1 MRKIKDVLRLKLDA
15 GLSHQQIAAA
25 LGISKGVVTKYVGLA
40 AAAGLDWVAVQDAD
54 ETTLERRLLCAP
66 ERPRDHVQPDYGRLH
81 QELRRKGMTLM
92 LLWEEH
98 RADYADVHTYSYS
111 QFCENYR
118 RFARQLKRSMR
129 QIHRAGEKLFIDY
142 AGPTIGLTDGSRAH
156 IFVAALG
163 ASSYTYACATPR
175 ETMVD
180 WLESTARAL
189 NFIGGVPQLI
199 VPDNPKAMI
208 ADANRYEPRSN
219 DTVLDFARHYGTSV
233 LPARPRHPQDKA
245 KAESAVQIV
254 ERWIM
259 ARLRHQQFDSVH
271 EVNEA
276 IVPLLT
282 RLNEKA
288 FQKLPGSRASTFAEI
303 DAPALLPLPMQRYEM
318 AHFKTVKVH
327 IDYHVE
333 VERHRYSVPHA
344 LVGQVLEARVTTCVV
359 ELMHRGQ
366 RVASHVR
373 NSRQGSFTTT
383 AAHMPA
389 AHRAHMEWTPTR
401 LIHWGQ
407 SIGPATA
414 EAVTRLMAENKHPE
428 HGYRAC
434 LGLLSLAKRYG
445 KTRLEAGSMLALQ
458 IGACQYRHVRDIL
471 KNNRDQSAP
480 PAASEWVSPDH
491 AHVRGPGYYQ

>member
-15 GLSHQQIAAA
+15 RLSHQQIAAA
-25 LGISKGVVTKYVGLA
+25 LGISKGVVSKYVALA
-40 AAAGLDWVAVQDAD
+40 AAAGLDWPAVRDVD
-54 ETTLERRLLCAP
+54 EAALERRLLASP
-66 ERPRDHVQPDYGRLH
+66 EKPRDHVQPDYGRLH
-81 QELRRKGMTLM
+81 HELRRKGVTLM

-98 RADYADVHTYSYS
+98 RADHADRQTYGYT

-118 RFARQLKRSMR
+118 RFASQLKRSMR
-129 QIHRAGEKLFIDY
+129 QVHRAGEKLFIDY
-142 AGPTIGLTDGSRAH
+142 AGPTIALTDGGRAH

-163 ASSYTYACATPR
+163 ASSYTFACATPR

-180 WLESTARAL
+180 WLESTMRAL
-189 NFIGGVPQLI
+189 SFIGGVPQLI

-208 ADANRYEPRSN
+208 ADANRYEPRAN

-233 LPARPRHPQDKA
+233 LPARPRQPQDKA

-259 ARLRHQQFDSVH
+259 ARLRHQRFASVH
-271 EVNEA
+271 EVNVA
-276 IVPLLT
+276 IAPLLA
-282 RLNEKA
+282 RLNDKP
-288 FQKLPGSRASTFAEI
+288 FQKLPGSRASAFAQI
-303 DAPALLPLPMQRYEM
+303 DAPALLPLPAQRYEI
-318 AHFKTVKVH
+318 ATFKTVKVH

-344 LVGQVLEARVTTCVV
+344 LVGQTLEARVTTATV
-359 ELMHRGQ
+359 EMLHRGQ
-366 RVASHVR
+366 RVASHAR
-373 NSRQGSFTTT
+373 NGRAGGFTTI

-389 AHRAHMEWTPTR
+389 AHRAHMEWTPQR

-407 SIGPATA
+407 GIGPGTA
-414 EAVTRLMAENKHPE
+414 EAVTRLMAENRHPE

-445 KTRLEAGSMLALQ
+445 KPRLEAACMLALQ
-458 IGACQYRHVRDIL
+458 LGACQYRHVHDIL

-480 PAASEWVSPDH
+480 ASAGDWISPDH
-491 AHVRGPGYYQ
+491 AHLRGPGYYQ